1 MRKCF
6 TNSLVDGTNHGKRVN
21 LNNLKFKV
29 KCNNLLVGIYILK
42 IFMEFEVIHDVYLEI
57 SI

>member
-6 TNSLVDGTNHGKRVN
+6 TNSPVDGTNHEKRVN
-21 LNNLKFKV
+21 LNNLKFKL